1 MLLMVNATAWVNVGD
16 ACLAIALRAIF
27 QSVSFAQGVS
37 PSSSRIVMQPPQAC
51 DQKWRATWVDQLNI
65 LCNFQK
71 KGMETL
77 DASKTVAFVP
87 KKLTAEMTATV
98 QAAANAGWGG
108 SLGKDLSK
116 QPACAIA
123 HASGE
128 ASAQVVLPAVHA
140 SEDTPIPEVKSQ
152 R

>member
-77 DASKTVAFVP
+77 DASKTVASVP

-98 QAAANAGWGG
+98 QAAAQAG
-108 SLGKDLSK
+108 
-116 QPACAIA
+116 
-123 HASGE
+123 
-128 ASAQVVLPAVHA
+128 
-140 SEDTPIPEVKSQ
+140 
-152 R
+152 